1 MALTN
6 AVVAPRYA
14 RALFEAAQETDQ
26 LEDVH
31 AELDALREIIAQ
43 NANLLSTLTSV
54 NVDAD
59 NKQALLDTL
68 KKDASELVANLIQVS
83 FEYGRIAALPAI
95 IADFDRRYLD
105 SIGQLEAN
113 VTTAVALDEAQQKRL
128 SQAIAQRFGANS
140 VQLATTVDPS
150 VIGGVKIRTHAAVID
165 GTVKTRL
172 AKLRAQ
178 LLAKS

>member
-26 LEDVH
+26 LEAVH
-31 AELDALREIIAQ
+31 AELDALREIFTQ
-43 NANLLSTLTSV
+43 NANLLATLTSV
-54 NVDAD
+54 DVALD

-68 KKDASELVANLIQVS
+68 KKDASELVANLVQVS
-83 FEYGRIAALPAI
+83 FEYGRIAAMPAI
-95 IADFDRRYLD
+95 IADFDRRYVD
-105 SIGQLEAN
+105 SIGQLDAT
-113 VTTAVALDEAQQKRL
+113 VTTAVPLSDAQQAAL

-140 VQLATTVDPS
+140 VQLNPTVDPS
-150 VIGGVKIRTHAAVID
+150 VIGGVKIRTRAAVID

-172 AKLRAQ
+172 SKLRAQ
-178 LLAKS
+178 LLAK